1 MLQISKNQMDVFKR
15 QRLLMVK
22 QEILNTLNSKFPKQA
37 ILGEVWLEE
46 FVRCSMEAARAIR
59 IDNAMLIQRFV
70 YALFV
75 LEYILKDATKLKYFA
90 EVIMSEESIEARL
103 LFIEINL
110 L

>member
-1 MLQISKNQMDVFKR
+1 
-15 QRLLMVK
+15 
-22 QEILNTLNSKFPKQA
+22 
-37 ILGEVWLEE
+37 
-46 FVRCSMEAARAIR
+46 
-59 IDNAMLIQRFV
+59 MLIQRFV